1 MTDHPASLA
10 SEPRPRTEVWA
21 AIRADYLAGDSAAV
35 VAERHGLSERSI
47 HRRAAAEGWRRRD
60 APSLGQPPVWSRPVP
75 KEALIAN
82 HPELGDIDA
91 AHAHETFELLFD
103 PGPQNLRRFAFRK
116 AAEQA
121 AMNAPQQ
128 ALVWLRLTH
137 LLDRCGDRISQDDE
151 VFQPV
156 DHLRAA
162 FLRRLE
168 EDYPQTGSVSEGDQP
183 P

>member
-1 MTDHPASLA
+1 MTDQPTPLT

-47 HRRAAAEGWRRRD
+47 HRRAAAEGWRRMD
-60 APSLGQPPVWSRPVP
+60 LPPAGPPPVWSRPVP
-75 KEALIAN
+75 KETLIAN
-82 HPELGDIDA
+82 HPELGDIDV
-91 AHAHETFELLFD
+91 AHAQDTFELLFD
-103 PGPQNLRRFAFRK
+103 PDPQKLRRFAFHK

-128 ALVWLRLTH
+128 ALIWLRLTQV
-137 LLDRCGDRISQDDE
+137 LDRCGDRISRDE
-151 VFQPV
+151 DVFQPV

-162 FLRRLE
+162 FLRRLGE
-168 EDYPQTGSVSEGDQP
+168 EYGEAETAVEGGEP
-183 P
+183 S

>member
-1 MTDHPASLA
+1 MTDHPTPLA
-10 SEPRPRTEVWA
+10 SEPRTRTEVWA
-21 AIRADYLAGDSAAV
+21 AVRADFLAGDSAAV

-47 HRRAAAEGWRRRD
+47 HRRAAAEGWRRMD
-60 APSLGQPPVWSRPVP
+60 APSLGSPPVWSRPAP

-91 AHAHETFELLFD
+91 AHAQDTFELLFD
-103 PGPQNLRRFAFRK
+103 PDPQKLRRFAFHK

-137 LLDRCGDRISQDDE
+137 ILDRCGDRISRDE
-151 VFQPV
+151 AIFQPV

-168 EDYPQTGSVSEGDQP
+168 EDYPEAEPASEGDQP
-183 P
+183 S